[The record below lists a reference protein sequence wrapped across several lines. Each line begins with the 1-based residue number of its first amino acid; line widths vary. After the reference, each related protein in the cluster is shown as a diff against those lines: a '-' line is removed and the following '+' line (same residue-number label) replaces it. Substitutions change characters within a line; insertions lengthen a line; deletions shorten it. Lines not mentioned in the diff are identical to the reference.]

1 MRQFRNVPRNCS
13 YAVLQ
18 RLDEAA
24 SCRRV
29 AKLLIK
35 GVGIASMV
43 TGVENDAAAVATS
56 GLSLYGLHERST
68 SAPTLPLRANDE
80 GDQTAIEI
88 VVFDEAA
95 DMHRGQARDAVVD
108 LGYEDR
114 RPFARESLKPLGH
127 LRASRRVAKLRKK
140 RTDLGRVSVHELTD
154 RNGGLAADRSI
165 ICFSGFPDDGT
176 PTCASVREWPPR
188 TAGSLVG

>member
-24 SCRRV
+24 SC
-29 AKLLIK
+29 
-35 GVGIASMV
+35 
-43 TGVENDAAAVATS
+43 
-56 GLSLYGLHERST
+56 
-68 SAPTLPLRANDE
+68 
-80 GDQTAIEI
+80 
-88 VVFDEAA
+88 
-95 DMHRGQARDAVVD
+95 
-108 LGYEDR
+108 
-114 RPFARESLKPLGH
+114 
-127 LRASRRVAKLRKK
+127 RRVAKLRKK

-176 PTCASVREWPPR
+176 PTCASVVSPERLLTSLELLSLIYCMG
-188 TAGSLVG
+188 AGRAER

>member
-1 MRQFRNVPRNCS
+1 MLPQLRR
-13 YAVLQ
+13 
-18 RLDEAA
+18 AA
-24 SCRRV
+24 S
-29 AKLLIK
+29 
-35 GVGIASMV
+35 AS
-43 TGVENDAAAVATS
+43 TACTS
-56 GLSLYGLHERST
+56 VRP
-68 SAPTLPLRANDE
+68 APPTLPLRANDE